1 MTASLTIL
9 QLTVRQFLRAKSVLV
24 VAAICAIPILFALI
38 LRMAEPNITVD
49 DMRVVISEAIFLGVF
64 SSTLLPLAALV
75 LATAALGDEIDD
87 KTLHYLALKP
97 VSRLRIVVEKYI
109 GTLLITVPIAWA
121 ALIAVWLVVS
131 WGETDATRDLL
142 APMVVASLAGV
153 AGFAALFQLISL
165 YVPRALL
172 VGIFYVFVWEATL
185 SQFLPGIRTISIR
198 HYMQSIFVRLADDP
212 DITLDG
218 VSRLSTASITIAVI
232 IALSV
237 LLTAWRLRRMNL
249 D

>member
-24 VAAICAIPILFALI
+24 VAGICAIPIIFALI
-38 LRMAEPNITVD
+38 LRMAEPNFSVE
-49 DMRVVISEAIFLGVF
+49 DMRMVLSEAIFLGVF

-75 LATAALGDEIDD
+75 LSTAALGDEIDD
-87 KTLHYLALKP
+87 KTLHFLALKP
-97 VSRLRIVVEKYI
+97 VSRLRIAVEKYL
-109 GTLLITVPIAWA
+109 GTLLITVPIAWV
-121 ALIAVWLVVS
+121 ALFAVWLVVS

-142 APMVVASLAGV
+142 GPMLIASLAGV
-153 AGFAALFQLISL
+153 ACFAALFQLISL

-212 DITLDG
+212 EITLDG

-232 IALSV
+232 IVLS
-237 LLTAWRLRRMNL
+237 LLLSAWRLRHMNL

>member
-9 QLTVRQFLRAKSVLV
+9 RLTIRQFLRAKAVLV

-38 LRMAEPNITVD
+38 LRMAEPDISVD
-49 DMRVVISEAIFLGVF
+49 DMRLVIGEAIFLGIF

-75 LATAALGDEIDD
+75 LSTASLGDEIDD
-87 KTLHYLALKP
+87 KTLHFLALKP
-97 VSRLRIVVEKYI
+97 VSRLRIVIEKYI
-109 GTLLITVPIAWA
+109 GTLLITMPIAWA
-121 ALIAVWLVVS
+121 ALVAVWLVVS
-131 WGETDATRDLL
+131 WGETPATRDLI
-142 APMVVASLAGV
+142 APMLVASLAGV

-212 DITLDG
+212 EITLDG
-218 VSRLSTASITIAVI
+218 VSQLWTASITIVVVI
-232 IALSV
+232 VVSLLLST
-237 LLTAWRLRRMNL
+237 LRLRRMNL